1 MGSRR
6 EKPRSRHHGLN
17 QQKRQEIKEVFDL
30 FDTDQSGTDFD
41 VDFLLVYGLL
51 LSDRRFDPIN
61 LSYRQPWREG
71 VECRHE
77 VLMPCCLKDLSG
89 FSTIFFCFTLNCDVV
104 VLTQFSICRALGFE
118 MTEEVK
124 YNLLSSLILRCFF
137 FLFPIIFMSANG
149 LLLSSSFPINLFV
162 I

>member
-61 LSYRQPWREG
+61 LSYRQP
-71 VECRHE
+71 
-77 VLMPCCLKDLSG
+77 
-89 FSTIFFCFTLNCDVV
+89 
-104 VLTQFSICRALGFE
+104 
-118 MTEEVK
+118 
-124 YNLLSSLILRCFF
+124 
-137 FLFPIIFMSANG
+137 
-149 LLLSSSFPINLFV
+149 
-162 I
+162 